1 MAGTIPAMPA
11 LTGFVSAGGAPAD
24 NAYVQLQNL
33 TGDFQ
38 AEVRT
43 AANGKFVLHPVRGRW
58 RLIAWLPGG
67 DRDERVVDVGHDDV
81 DVEISLS

>member
-1 MAGTIPAMPA
+1 MPA
-11 LTGFVSAGGAPAD
+11 LTGSVIAKGAPAD

-43 AANGKFVLHPVRGRW
+43 GATGKFVLHPVRGRW
-58 RLIAWLPGG
+58 RLISWVPGG
-67 DRDERVVDVGHDDV
+67 SRDEREVEVGQDDV
-81 DVEISLS
+81 DVEIALP

>member
-1 MAGTIPAMPA
+1 MRPMPA
-11 LTGFVSAGGAPAD
+11 LTGVVSAGGAPAD

-43 AANGKFVLHPVRGRW
+43 GTTGKFVLHPVRGRW
-58 RLIAWLPGG
+58 RLVSWVPGG
-67 DRDERVVDVGHDDV
+67 SREEREVDIGEDDIA
-81 DVEISLS
+81 VEIALP

>member
-1 MAGTIPAMPA
+1 MRPMPA
-11 LTGFVSAGGAPAD
+11 LTGVVSAGGAPAD

-43 AANGKFVLHPVRGRW
+43 RETGKFVLHPVAGRW
-58 RLIAWLPGG
+58 KLISWLPGG
-67 DRDERVVDVGHDDV
+67 PRVEREVDIAKDDV
-81 DVEISLS
+81 AVEISLG